1 VKNKYRILSLFFLW
15 TICFN
20 VANAQRKNV
29 PTKQADGNEDDYHSS
44 FAVGITTNT
53 NSGLLGGLMFRK
65 TIVSD
70 NNSLHNQSKYLNLEI
85 VNVKHY
91 REGTS
96 QAGGNGRNYVSGK
109 ENYLFAIRPQY
120 GREITLFKRS
130 PDGGVNISAIL
141 AGGPTIGLLKPYYL
155 DISYTDAGRGKTA
168 SVPASANLSSLYT
181 KGFQVFGAGSFF
193 SGFDELSVVPGANV
207 KLAFDIEL
215 DAFRQS
221 NISLEVGFLAEAYT
235 KAVPIMYAAQNRSLF
250 TSGYITV
257 FFGKKK

>member
-1 VKNKYRILSLFFLW
+1 MKNKYTIFSIFFVC
-15 TICFN
+15 IFCFN
-20 VANAQRKNV
+20 IANAQRKNIL
-29 PTKQADGNEDDYHSS
+29 TKQADGTEEDYHSS
-44 FAVGITTNT
+44 FSVGITTNT

-65 TIVSD
+65 TIGSD
-70 NNSLHNQSKYLNLEI
+70 NNSLHGQSQYFNLEL

-109 ENYLFAIRPQY
+109 ENYLFAVRPQY
-120 GREITLFKRS
+120 GREITLFRRS

-141 AGGPTIGLLKPYYL
+141 AGGPTLGLLKPYYL

-193 SGFDELSVVPGANV
+193 SGFDELSFAPGANL

-221 NISLEVGFLAEAYT
+221 NISLEVGFLAETYF
-235 KAVPIMYAAQNRSLF
+235 KSVPIMYAAENRSLF
-250 TSGYITV
+250 TSGYVTV